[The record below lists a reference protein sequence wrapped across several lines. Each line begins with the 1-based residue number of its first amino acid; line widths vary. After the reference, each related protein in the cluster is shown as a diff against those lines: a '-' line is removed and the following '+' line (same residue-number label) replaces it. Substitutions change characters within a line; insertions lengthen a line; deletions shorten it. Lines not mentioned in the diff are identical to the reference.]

1 MQEYVFNDKKVY
13 FTANYMK
20 HNILLIVVTMLVFVG
35 TAHGQPLISALNAAA
50 GKADSPTATYPPMGN
65 GRNLVYLLNP
75 KDAASV
81 AGYAA
86 LIFNLGFGQC
96 RYDSLITVVRGD
108 DMCAIESQLEKAH
121 VARPA
126 CERKLYDSTGRT
138 THSLE
143 NAAQWCN
150 LLLFENRKMIFS
162 CLVQEYVFA
171 DKDGGK

>member
-1 MQEYVFNDKKVY
+1 
-13 FTANYMK
+13 MK
-20 HNILLIVVTMLVFVG
+20 RNIFLITVTMLVFVS
-35 TAHGQPLISALNAAA
+35 TAHCQPLVSALNAATEQ
-50 GKADSPTATYPPMGN
+50 ADSQVTTYCPPMDN

-96 RYDSLITVVRGD
+96 RYDSLITVVQGT
-108 DMCAIESQLEKAH
+108 DMCAVESQLEKAH
-121 VARPA
+121 VASPA
-126 CERKLYDSTGRT
+126 CERKLYDTTGRIT
-138 THSLE
+138 RSLE
-143 NAAQWCN
+143 AEAQWNN

>member
-1 MQEYVFNDKKVY
+1 
-13 FTANYMK
+13 MK
-20 HNILLIVVTMLVFVG
+20 HNILLAVVVVFVFVG
-35 TAHGQPLISALNAAA
+35 TVHGQPLVSALNAATEQ
-50 GKADSPTATYPPMGN
+50 ADSQVTTYCPPMDN

-75 KDAASV
+75 KDVASV
-81 AGYAA
+81 AGYAV
-86 LIFNLGFGQC
+86 LIFNLNFGYC

>member
-1 MQEYVFNDKKVY
+1 
-13 FTANYMK
+13 MK
-20 HNILLIVVTMLVFVG
+20 HKILLMVATILILVG
-35 TAHGQPLISALNAAA
+35 SAHCQPLVGALNAATEQ
-50 GKADSPTATYPPMGN
+50 ADSQVTTYCPPMDN

-75 KDAASV
+75 KDVASL

-86 LIFNLGFGQC
+86 LIFNLNFGYC

-150 LLLFENRKMIFS
+150 LLLFENRKLIFS
-162 CLVQEYVFA
+162 CQVQEYAFA
-171 DKDGGK
+171 EKDERR

>member
-1 MQEYVFNDKKVY
+1 
-13 FTANYMK
+13 MK
-20 HNILLIVVTMLVFVG
+20 HNILLAVVVVFVFVG

-50 GKADSPTATYPPMGN
+50 GKANSPTATYLPMEN
-65 GRNLVYLLNP
+65 GRNLVCLLNP

-96 RYDSLITVVRGD
+96 RYDSLITVVQGT
-108 DMCAIESQLEKAH
+108 DMCAVESQLEKAH
-121 VARPA
+121 VASPA

-150 LLLFENRKMIFS
+150 LLLFENRKLIFS
-162 CLVQEYVFA
+162 CRMQDYLSKEQTSYFN
-171 DKDGGK
+171 K

>member
-1 MQEYVFNDKKVY
+1 
-13 FTANYMK
+13 MK
-20 HNILLIVVTMLVFVG
+20 HNILLIAVAMLVFMS
-35 TAHGQPLISALNAAA
+35 TAHCQPLVGALNAAA

-96 RYDSLITVVRGD
+96 RYDSLITVVQGT
-108 DMCAIESQLEKAH
+108 DMCAVESQLEKAH
-121 VARPA
+121 VASPA
-126 CERKLYDSTGRT
+126 CERKLYDTTGRIT
-138 THSLE
+138 RSLE
-143 NAAQWCN
+143 AVAQRNN

-171 DKDGGK
+171 EKDGGR

>member
-1 MQEYVFNDKKVY
+1 
-13 FTANYMK
+13 MK

-96 RYDSLITVVRGD
+96 RYDSLITVVQGT
-108 DMCAIESQLEKAH
+108 DMCAVESQLEKAH
-121 VARPA
+121 VASPA
-126 CERKLYDSTGRT
+126 CERKLYDTAGRIT
-138 THSLE
+138 RNLE
-143 NAAQWCN
+143 AVAQWNN

-162 CLVQEYVFA
+162 CRMQEYMFA
-171 DKDGGK
+171 EKDGGK